1 MPRTGIASLPLHY
14 GAAPRWLFERMVRL
28 ARQITLVLVEEYGP
42 QEVLARLSDPLWF
55 QAFGCVLGFD
65 WHSSGLTTT
74 VCGALKEGLRG
85 LERDS
90 GLCVAG
96 GKGKTSRRTPAEVE
110 AYAEC
115 FGFLPAPLVYA
126 SRMAA
131 KVDSA
136 ALQDG
141 YQIYHHT
148 FVFVPKGAW
157 AVVQQGMNE
166 ATRYARRY
174 HWLSSDLED
183 FVCEPHK
190 AVCSDGRGDVQ
201 LNMVAQEADACRQ
214 VSARLAGEPPERLV
228 QELKRLQTLEHLSS
242 PLRDQSRSYPKAEG
256 FNPQGC
262 SHFPDDCQT
271 LELPARH
278 HLDLSDIHPDK
289 LARIFL
295 RTYEQPPADFEQLLG
310 TAGVG
315 AKSIRAL
322 ALVSELVHGAKASVR
337 DPARFSFAHGG
348 KDGHPYPVDRD
359 TYDRTIE
366 ALRAAVERAR
376 LGQREKLD
384 ALRRLAAV

>member
-1 MPRTGIASLPLHY
+1 MPRTGIAHLPLHY

-28 ARQITLVLVEEYGP
+28 GRQITLVLVEEYGP

-110 AYAEC
+110 AFAER

-148 FVFVPKGAW
+148 FIFVPGGAW
-157 AVVQQGMNE
+157 SVVQQGMNE
-166 ATRYARRY
+166 AARYARRY
-174 HWLSSDLED
+174 HWLSSGLND

-190 AVCSDGRGDVQ
+190 AICSEGCGDVR
-201 LNMVAQEADACRQ
+201 LNMVAQEADDCRQ
-214 VSARLAGEPPERLV
+214 MSARLAGEPPEKLV
-228 QELKRLQTLEHLSS
+228 RELKRLQDLGS
-242 PLRDQSRSYPKAEG
+242 PLRDKSRSFLKAES
-256 FNPQGC
+256 FNPQGR
-262 SHFPDDCQT
+262 SHSLDDCQA

-295 RTYEQPPADFEQLLG
+295 RTYEQPPADFERLLG
-310 TAGVG
+310 TEGVG

-322 ALVSELVHGAKASVR
+322 ALVSELVYGAKASVR

-348 KDGHPYPVDRD
+348 KDGHPYPVDRE

>member
-96 GKGKTSRRTPAEVE
+96 GKGRTSRRTPAEVE
-110 AYAEC
+110 TFAER
-115 FGFLPAPLVYA
+115 FGFLPEPLVYA

-141 YQIYHHT
+141 YQLYHHT
-148 FVFVPKGAW
+148 FIFVPQGAW
-157 AVVQQGMNE
+157 TVVQQGMNE

-174 HWLSSDLED
+174 HWLSSEFED

-190 AVCSDGRGDVQ
+190 AICSEGRGDVR
-201 LNMVAQEADACRQ
+201 LNMVAQEADDCRQ
-214 VSARLAGEPPERLV
+214 MSARLAGEPPEMLV
-228 QELKRLQTLEHLSS
+228 RELKRLQE
-242 PLRDQSRSYPKAEG
+242 
-256 FNPQGC
+256 
-262 SHFPDDCQT
+262 

-295 RTYEQPPADFEQLLG
+295 RTYEQPPADFERLLG
-310 TAGVG
+310 TEGVG

-322 ALVSELVHGAKASVR
+322 ALVSELVYGAKASVR

-348 KDGHPYPVDRD
+348 KDGHPYPVDRE

-366 ALRAAVERAR
+366 ALRAAVERAK

>member
-42 QEVLARLSDPLWF
+42 QEVLTRLSDPLWF

-85 LERDS
+85 LEGDS

-110 AYAEC
+110 VFAER

-148 FVFVPKGAW
+148 FIFVPQGAW
-157 AVVQQGMNE
+157 TVVQQGMNE

-174 HWLSSDLED
+174 HWLSSDLDD

-190 AVCSDGRGDVQ
+190 AVCSEARGGVQ

-214 VSARLAGEPPERLV
+214 MSARLAGEPPERLV
-228 QELKRLQTLEHLSS
+228 RELKRLQS
-242 PLRDQSRSYPKAEG
+242 
-256 FNPQGC
+256 
-262 SHFPDDCQT
+262 

-278 HLDLSDIHPDK
+278 HLELSDIHPER

-295 RTYEQPPADFEQLLG
+295 RTYEQPPADFERLLG
-310 TAGVG
+310 TEGVG

-348 KDGHPYPVDRD
+348 KDGHPYPVDRE

>member
-85 LERDS
+85 LEGDS

-110 AYAEC
+110 AFAER

-148 FVFVPKGAW
+148 FIFVPGGVW

-166 ATRYARRY
+166 ASRYARRY
-174 HWLSSDLED
+174 HWLSSGLED

-190 AVCSDGRGDVQ
+190 AVCSDGRGDVR
-201 LNMVAQEADACRQ
+201 LNMVAQEADDCRK
-214 VSARLAGEPPERLV
+214 VSARLAAEPPEKLV
-228 QELKRLQTLEHLSS
+228 RELKRLQAFS
-242 PLRDQSRSYPKAEG
+242 PLRDESRSFPKAEG
-256 FNPQGC
+256 FNPQGRFH
-262 SHFPDDCQT
+262 SPDGRNA

-295 RTYEQPPADFEQLLG
+295 RTYEQPPADFERLLG
-310 TAGVG
+310 TEGVG

-322 ALVSELVHGAKASVR
+322 ALVSELVYGAKASVR

-348 KDGHPYPVDRD
+348 KDGHPYPVDRE

-366 ALRAAVERAR
+366 TLRAAVARAR

>member
-110 AYAEC
+110 AYAER
-115 FGFLPAPLVYA
+115 FGFLPTPLVYA

-141 YQIYHHT
+141 YQLYHHT
-148 FVFVPKGAW
+148 FFFVPEGAW
-157 AVVQQGMNE
+157 TVVQQGMNE

-174 HWLSSDLED
+174 HWLSSELQD

-190 AVCSDGRGDVQ
+190 AVCSEGRGDVR
-201 LNMVAQEADACRQ
+201 LNMVAQEADPCRQ
-214 VSARLAGEPPERLV
+214 MSARLAGEPPETLV
-228 QELKRLQTLEHLSS
+228 RELKRLQE
-242 PLRDQSRSYPKAEG
+242 
-256 FNPQGC
+256 
-262 SHFPDDCQT
+262 

-310 TAGVG
+310 TEGVG

-322 ALVSELVHGAKASVR
+322 ALVSELVYGAKTSVR

-359 TYDRTIE
+359 TYDHTVE

>member
-110 AYAEC
+110 AFAER

-148 FVFVPKGAW
+148 FIFVPEGAW
-157 AVVQQGMNE
+157 AVVQQAMNE
-166 ATRYARRY
+166 AARYARRY
-174 HWLSSDLED
+174 HWLSSDVED

-190 AVCSDGRGDVQ
+190 AICSEGRGDVR
-201 LNMVAQEADACRQ
+201 LNMVAQEAADCRLM
-214 VSARLAGEPPERLV
+214 SARLAGEPPEKLV
-228 QELKRLQTLEHLSS
+228 GELKRLQASS
-242 PLRDQSRSYPKAEG
+242 SLQDESRSFPEAEG
-256 FNPQGC
+256 FNPQEY
-262 SHFPDDCQT
+262 SMQA

-278 HLDLSDIHPDK
+278 HLDLSDIHPDN

-295 RTYEQPPADFEQLLG
+295 RTYEQPPADFERLLG
-310 TAGVG
+310 TEGVG

-322 ALVSELVHGAKASVR
+322 ALVAELLYGAKASVR

-348 KDGHPYPVDRD
+348 KDGHPYPVDRE

-366 ALRAAVERAR
+366 TLRGAVQRAR

>member
-1 MPRTGIASLPLHY
+1 MPRTGIANLPLHY
-14 GAAPRWLFERMVRL
+14 GTAPRWLFERMVRL

-42 QEVLARLSDPLWF
+42 HEVLARLSDPLWF

-74 VCGALKEGLRG
+74 ACGALKEGLRG

-110 AYAEC
+110 VFAER

-141 YQIYHHT
+141 YQLYHHT
-148 FVFVPKGAW
+148 FIFVPDGGW
-157 AVVQQGMNE
+157 AVVQQGMND

-190 AVCSDGRGDVQ
+190 AICSDGRGDVQ
-201 LNMVAQEADACRQ
+201 LNMVAQEANGCRQ
-214 VSARLAGEPPERLV
+214 MSARLAGEPPEKLV
-228 QELKRLQTLEHLSS
+228 RELKRLQ
-242 PLRDQSRSYPKAEG
+242 A
-256 FNPQGC
+256 
-262 SHFPDDCQT
+262 

-295 RTYEQPPADFEQLLG
+295 RTYEQPPAGFEQLLG
-310 TAGVG
+310 TEGVG

-322 ALVSELVHGAKASVR
+322 ALVSELVYGAQASVR

-348 KDGHPYPVDRD
+348 KDGHPYPVDRE
-359 TYDRTIE
+359 TYGRTIE

>member
-14 GAAPRWLFERMVRL
+14 GAAPHWLFERMVRL

-42 QEVLARLSDPLWF
+42 AEVLARLSDPPWF

-110 AYAEC
+110 AFAER

-148 FVFVPKGAW
+148 FIFVPGGAW

-174 HWLSSDLED
+174 HWLSSELED

-190 AVCSDGRGDVQ
+190 AICCDGRGDVQ
-201 LNMVAQEADACRQ
+201 LNMVAQEAEDCRQ
-214 VSARLAGEPPERLV
+214 VSARLAGEPPEKLV
-228 QELKRLQTLEHLSS
+228 RELRRLQAFS
-242 PLRDQSRSYPKAEG
+242 PLRDKSRSFPKAEG

-262 SHFPDDCQT
+262 SHFLDDCPA

-278 HLDLSDIHPDK
+278 HLELSDIHPDR

-295 RTYEQPPADFEQLLG
+295 RTYEQPPADFAQLLG
-310 TAGVG
+310 TEGVG

-322 ALVSELVHGAKASVR
+322 ALVSELVYGAAASVR

-348 KDGHPYPVDRD
+348 KDGHPYPVDRE

-376 LGQREKLD
+376 LGRREKLD

>member
-1 MPRTGIASLPLHY
+1 MRTGTANLPLHG

-110 AYAEC
+110 AFAER
-115 FGFLPAPLVYA
+115 FGFLPAPLIYA

-148 FVFVPKGAW
+148 FIFVPEGPW

-166 ATRYARRY
+166 AARYARRY
-174 HWLSSDLED
+174 HWLSSDVED

-190 AVCSDGRGDVQ
+190 AICSEGRGDVR
-201 LNMVAQEADACRQ
+201 LNMVAQEAGDCRQ
-214 VSARLAGEPPERLV
+214 MSARLAGERPERLV
-228 QELKRLQTLEHLSS
+228 RELKRLQASS
-242 PLRDQSRSYPKAEG
+242 SLQDESRSFPEAEG
-256 FNPQGC
+256 FNPQEY
-262 SHFPDDCQT
+262 SMQA

-278 HLDLSDIHPDK
+278 HLDLSDIHPDN

-295 RTYEQPPADFEQLLG
+295 RTYEQPPADFERLLG
-310 TAGVG
+310 TEGVG

-322 ALVSELVHGAKASVR
+322 ALVSELLYGAKASVR

-348 KDGHPYPVDRD
+348 KDGHPYPVDRE
-359 TYDRTIE
+359 TYDRSIE
-366 ALRAAVERAR
+366 ALRVAVKRAK

>member
-1 MPRTGIASLPLHY
+1 MPRTGIAHLPLHY

-28 ARQITLVLVEEYGP
+28 ARQITLVLVEEYGS

-85 LERDS
+85 LEGDS

-110 AYAEC
+110 VFAER

-148 FVFVPKGAW
+148 FIFVPDGHW
-157 AVVQQGMNE
+157 TVVQQGMNE

-174 HWLSSDLED
+174 HWLSSDLDD

-190 AVCSDGRGDVQ
+190 AICSDGCGDVR
-201 LNMVAQEADACRQ
+201 LNMVAHEADACRQ
-214 VSARLAGEPPERLV
+214 MSACLAGEPPETLV
-228 QELKRLQTLEHLSS
+228 RELKRLQ
-242 PLRDQSRSYPKAEG
+242 A
-256 FNPQGC
+256 
-262 SHFPDDCQT
+262 

-310 TAGVG
+310 TEGVG
-315 AKSIRAL
+315 AKSVRAL
-322 ALVSELVHGAKASVR
+322 ALVSELVYGAKASVR

-348 KDGHPYPVDRD
+348 KDGHPYPVDRE